1 MMAADGK
8 WKEEGTFPP
17 KQARKAWLDGKCGLA
32 NKCAPVVSSVA
43 SGTYA
48 DAQSVTLTCTTDSA
62 VIYYTDDGTIPS
74 ATNGDPY
81 AAPIACADPSNTC
94 IKAVATKAAHTNSDI
109 LELYITVTA

>member
-8 WKEEGTFPP
+8 WKEGGHVLYRRLG
-17 KQARKAWLDGKCGLA
+17 AKAWLDGKCGLA

-48 DAQSVTLTCTTDSA
+48 DAQSVTLTCATDSA
-62 VIYYTDDGTIPS
+62 AIYYTDDGTIPS

-81 AAPIACADPSNTC
+81 TAPIACAAGSNTC
-94 IKAVATKAAHTNSDI
+94 IKAVATKAGTRQFGHSRALHHC
-109 LELYITVTA
+109 